1 MKALVTGANGHLGF
15 NLVKE
20 LLNTEHTVRGS
31 IRSLK
36 DTQNVQRLESL
47 GDVEIV
53 EASLDRPD
61 QLMAAMEGID
71 LLFHAAAVYS
81 YTEPGREQEI
91 IDASLKGIE
100 NAFYAAHEAKVAKI
114 VLTSSVVTLPLT
126 PPGASPSDEND
137 WTSDTRAPYIK
148 AKTEGEKLAWDIA
161 EDKKLD
167 MVSIL
172 PGAIGGPGFAKNTPT
187 IDFFEAVMMGAMRLG
202 VMQMNYPYVD
212 VRDVVSAHILAG
224 EKDCEGRF
232 IVCNDSSPMFRD
244 ILETMHSIDTK
255 IPLPLM
261 TLPNFMYGAMGF
273 FDKFNR
279 LVMGTPLTVSP
290 ELLATM
296 KGKFWNFSNQ
306 RIKDTIGWQQQFSL
320 EQSLSDTIDEIKK
333 LKGQTR

>member
-20 LLNTEHTVRGS
+20 LLKAEHTVRGS

-36 DTQNVQRLESL
+36 DTQNVERLNSL

-61 QLMAAMEGID
+61 KLVAAMEGID
-71 LLFHAAAVYS
+71 ILFHVAAVYS
-81 YTEPGREQEI
+81 YTEPGRKQEI
-91 IDASLKGIE
+91 IDASLKGIK
-100 NAFYAAHEAKVAKI
+100 NTFYAAYEAKVTKI

-126 PPGASPSDEND
+126 PPGARPSDEND
-137 WTSDTRAPYIK
+137 WTSDIRVPYLK

-161 EDKKLD
+161 KDKKLD
-167 MVSIL
+167 MVSVL
-172 PGAIGGPGFAKNTPT
+172 PGAIGGPGFVKNTPT
-187 IDFFEAVMMGAMRLG
+187 IDMIEALMMGAMRLG

-232 IVCNDSSPMFRD
+232 IVCNNPSPMFRD
-244 ILETMHSIDTK
+244 IIETMHGIDAK

-261 TLPNFMYGAMGF
+261 TLPNFMLGAMGF
-273 FDKFNR
+273 FDKFNH
-279 LVMGTPLTVSP
+279 LVLGTPFIVSP
-290 ELLATM
+290 ELMATM
-296 KGKFWNFSNQ
+296 KGKSWNFSTQ
-306 RIKDTIGWQQQFSL
+306 RIKDTLGWQQQFSL

-333 LKGQTR
+333 LKGKN

>member
-20 LLNTEHTVRGS
+20 LLKTEHAVRGS

-36 DTQNVQRLESL
+36 DTQKVERLKSL

-61 QLMAAMEGID
+61 QLTAAMEGID
-71 LLFHAAAVYS
+71 ILFHTAAVYS
-81 YTEPGREQEI
+81 FTEPGREQEI

-100 NAFYAAHEAKVAKI
+100 NTFYAAYEAKVTKI

-126 PPGASPSDEND
+126 LPGASPADEND
-137 WTSDTRAPYIK
+137 WTSDTRVPYLK

-161 EDKKLD
+161 KDKKLD
-167 MVSIL
+167 MVSVL
-172 PGAIGGPGFAKNTPT
+172 PGTVGGPGFAKNTPT
-187 IDFFEAVMMGAMRLG
+187 IDMIEALMMGAMRLG
-202 VMQMNYPYVD
+202 VLQMNYPYVD

-232 IVCNDSSPMFRD
+232 IVCNNPSPMFRD
-244 ILETMHSIDTK
+244 IIEIMHGIDTK

-261 TLPNFMYGAMGF
+261 NLPNFMLGAMGF

-279 LVMGTPLTVSP
+279 LVLRTPLTVSP
-290 ELLATM
+290 ALMATM
-296 KGKFWNFSNQ
+296 KGKSWNFSNQ
-306 RIKDTIGWQQQFSL
+306 RIKDTLGWQQQFSL

-333 LKGQTR
+333 LKGQN

>member
-15 NLVKE
+15 NLVKG
-20 LLNTEHTVRGS
+20 LLKTEHTVRGS

-36 DTQNVQRLESL
+36 DTQNMQRLKSL

-61 QLMAAMEGID
+61 QLTAAMDGID
-71 LLFHAAAVYS
+71 ILFHAAAVFS
-81 YTEPGREQEI
+81 YTEPDREQEI

-100 NAFYAAHEAKVAKI
+100 NAFYAACEAKVAKI

-126 PPGASPSDEND
+126 PPGASPSDESD
-137 WTSDTRAPYIK
+137 WTSDTRAPYIR

-161 EDKKLD
+161 KDKKLD

-172 PGAIGGPGFAKNTPT
+172 PGGIGGPGFAKNTPT
-187 IDFFEAVMMGAMRLG
+187 INMLEAFMMGALRFG
-202 VMQMNYPYVD
+202 VMQMDLPYVD

-224 EKDCEGRF
+224 EKDCKGRF
-232 IVCNDSSPMFRD
+232 IACSNPSPTVRD
-244 ILETMHSIDTK
+244 IIETMHRIDTK

-279 LVMGTPLTVSP
+279 LILGTPLTVSP
-290 ELLATM
+290 ELLATA
-296 KGKFWNFSNQ
+296 KGKLWNFSNQ
-306 RIKDTIGWQQQFSL
+306 RIKDTLGWQQQFSL

-333 LKGQTR
+333 LKGQN